1 MDRLLSDYIRVYPG
15 IIPLS
20 LCNRLIERFALCE
33 PEILDNE
40 NHKFKQVN
48 LVKNRA
54 TFEQEIKDL
63 ALIFSRTVNDYIKEL
78 DIKHFPTRWGYEE
91 FRLKEYSQGDYF
103 NEHVDANDYPTAR
116 RFLSIFA
123 YLNVNGGTNFE
134 CKDVD
139 VDRPGTIVIFPPLWL
154 YPHYGVVKPEGKK
167 YFLGTYLH
175 YL

>member
-1 MDRLLSDYIRVYPG
+1 MDRLLSDFIKVYPG
-15 IIPLS
+15 AVPEE
-20 LCNRLIERFALCE
+20 LCNRLINKFSLVE
-33 PEILDNE
+33 PEVLDNE

-48 LVKNRA
+48 LVKNA
-54 TFEQEIKDL
+54 NVFEREIREL
-63 ALIFSRTVNDYIKEL
+63 ALIYKHTVDSYIKAL
-78 DIKHFPTRWGYEE
+78 DIKHFPPRWGYEE

-103 NEHVDANDYPTAR
+103 NEHVDANDYPSAR

-139 VDRPGTIVIFPPLWL
+139 VDRSGTIVIFPPLWL
-154 YPHYGVVKPEGKK
+154 YPHYGVVKPGGKK
-167 YFLGTYLH
+167 YFMGTYLH